1 MRSVAVRTAT
11 SWFELTNVVLR
22 GVPFQTTTASVRK
35 FVPLMVKE
43 KGTLWTGTLL
53 GMNCVIEG
61 GENVLVTACG

>member
-1 MRSVAVRTAT
+1 
-11 SWFELTNVVLR
+11 
-22 GVPFQTTTASVRK
+22 
-35 FVPLMVKE
+35 VPLMVKA